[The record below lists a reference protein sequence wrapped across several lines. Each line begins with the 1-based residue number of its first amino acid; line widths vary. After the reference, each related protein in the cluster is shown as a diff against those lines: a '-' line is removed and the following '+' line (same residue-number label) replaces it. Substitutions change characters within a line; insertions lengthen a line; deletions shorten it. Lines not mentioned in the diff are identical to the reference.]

1 MANTFKNFRGDVTA
15 ATDTVIVPEAGGT
28 AFTRS
33 RAAASTCVVH
43 AIYISNTDG
52 ASSVDVDITV
62 FDGSNSYFIGFGI
75 PVPAGSTLI
84 LDKPVNLETTD
95 RLRVKTTSTD
105 DVDVVC
111 AVLEIT

>member
-1 MANTFKNFRGDVTA
+1 MANTFKNYRGDVTA

-33 RAAASTCVVH
+33 RAAASACVVH
-43 AIYISNTDG
+43 ALYISNTDG

-62 FDGSNSYFIGFGI
+62 FDGTTSYFVGYQI

-84 LDKPVNLETTD
+84 LDKPINLETLD
-95 RLRVKTTSTD
+95 RLRVKTAASND
-105 DVDVVC
+105 IDVVA